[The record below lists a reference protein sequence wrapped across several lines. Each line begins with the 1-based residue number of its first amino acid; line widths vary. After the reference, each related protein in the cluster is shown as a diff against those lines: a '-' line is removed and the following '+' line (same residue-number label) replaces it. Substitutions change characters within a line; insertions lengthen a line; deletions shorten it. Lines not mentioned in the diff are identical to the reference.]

1 METAFLS
8 QIVEMGSQEALVKA
22 LKEAADPEDVERITK
37 DNADSMVLL
46 GKNLPSDVRKLKTGK
61 CLIISQEKYEENYS
75 DRDGTQEDVSFLTK
89 TFETFGCKSRV
100 TVERNVP
107 DGEGLKNVIRK
118 FKDGLGNQKLDFVV
132 VCILAHGND
141 ILILY
146 TEAPLV
152 WVPRN
157 PSIFDQRV
165 PELINFEPWKP

>member
-46 GKNLPSDVRKLKTGK
+46 GRNLPSDVRKLKTGK

-89 TFETFGCKSRV
+89 TFETFGCKTRV
-100 TVERNVP
+100 IVERNVP

-132 VCILAHGND
+132 VCILAHGNTYSFHTVVRSSRSD
-141 ILILY
+141 FSNYLF
-146 TEAPLV
+146 
-152 WVPRN
+152 
-157 PSIFDQRV
+157 SIF
-165 PELINFEPWKP
+165 